1 MFNRLWLR
9 LFVPRRM
16 ASNLPEFSA
25 RPLWKNIATQFV
37 RCGERKSAPTTL
49 FCGVPQGS
57 ILGPIL
63 FLLYT
68 ADLLS
73 LTEKHD
79 LHPHLYADDT
89 QIYGYCPPSEA
100 LRLQERVSKCV
111 DEVEQWMRS
120 NRLQMNTSKT
130 EVLWCASDRRQHQI
144 PQSGLQI
151 GADVI
156 APSAAVRD
164 LGIYLDADVS
174 MTTHVSRV
182 VSGCF
187 AVLRQLRS
195 IRQSVTRQVFVSL
208 VVSLVLSRLDYGNA
222 TLAGITDKLF
232 GRLQSVLNA
241 AARLINASSRTVH
254 VTPLLHDLH
263 WLRFPERVDYKLAV
277 LVYRCLNGLAPSYLA
292 DEFRRVSDMA
302 SRQRLRSASTANL
315 DVPRFQRSTLGG
327 RAFPVAATRVW
338 NNLPSHVKSSS
349 SLSSFKS
356 KLKTELFQRSY
367 YRD

>member
-1 MFNRLWLR
+1 
-9 LFVPRRM
+9 
-16 ASNLPEFSA
+16 
-25 RPLWKNIATQFV
+25 
-37 RCGERKSAPTTL
+37 
-49 FCGVPQGS
+49 
-57 ILGPIL
+57 
-63 FLLYT
+63 
-68 ADLLS
+68 
-73 LTEKHD
+73 
-79 LHPHLYADDT
+79 
-89 QIYGYCPPSEA
+89 
-100 LRLQERVSKCV
+100 
-111 DEVEQWMRS
+111 
-120 NRLQMNTSKT
+120 MNTSKT

-338 NNLPSHVKSSS
+338 NNLPSHVTSSS
-349 SLSSFKS
+349 SLSTFKS
-356 KLKTELFQRSY
+356 KLKAELFQRSY